1 MGVNAVMKNCTRA
14 PGTALLAGA
23 LLAAVPVTL
32 PAAETGPEEVIVTAR
47 KREESL
53 LKVPLSMTALSSQE
67 LEARRISGLA
77 DLATAT
83 PGLYFESFNA
93 GSVATP
99 IIRGLSQQNVG
110 GFDQQVSNNVGSFI
124 DGVYQTNRNGF
135 VMDLLDIERVE
146 VIKGPASALYG
157 RATFSGAINIIT
169 RDPDEEPAGNVR
181 VGLGSDEDYLVRGSY
196 GGPIGDSGIRG
207 RIAAGYNS
215 FDGTI
220 SNTEEGGDNLQGNR
234 NVGVTGSLLVPF
246 GERYE
251 LRLSSFYADQSVEH
265 SGQYLQ
271 ADLNCGTGPAGFT
284 YYCGEARYKEPV
296 SISPE
301 AYGAKT
307 ESSQTVADFTS
318 HFEGFDVL
326 AIAAYSESE
335 STLLFDAD
343 YTAGGALHPVCE
355 GLVGPAPCA
364 FSPTA
369 TITRFQAAE
378 AFNAGEN
385 ENDDL
390 SLELRVQSTGDDR
403 LSWLGGVFVF
413 DSSSEVSTSFGV
425 DNSNLAA
432 GEYYASALAFLTS
445 TPDPIGAPAL
455 VSQFESDVQTLAVFG
470 SLEYE
475 LTDRLRAGMEGR
487 YEREEKDFNSIV
499 NFFAPGAGTTS
510 DDWSEFTPRFTVDYD
525 LTDDMLLYVTA
536 AKGHR
541 AGGFNAVYP
550 ASTPSEARYDS
561 ETNWTYEA
569 GAKTVLLD
577 QRLALTAAVFYI
589 DWSNMQIT
597 GASTDPAFPQSLI
610 RNTGDATSRGF
621 EVDVR
626 FAPTEGITTG
636 IAYAFADPEFDSG
649 VIDRSAAFQ
658 CAPDICVLT
667 PAGPDV
673 GGNQLPRT
681 VRHQLTA
688 DVGLTRPLNDSWRW
702 TGRLD
707 YAWADDAYRDSINQ
721 LYYGERSL
729 VGAYLAVETEELT
742 IALWGKNL
750 FDDQYVTNGAFQ
762 PRSFTARA
770 VDYNQ
775 SDGRRYGITV
785 SYDF

>member
-1 MGVNAVMKNCTRA
+1 MSKRHTRPSA
-14 PGTALLAGA
+14 ATAALLPCCA
-23 LLAAVPVTL
+23 LLAAVPVSL
-32 PAAETGPEEVIVTAR
+32 PASEAGPDEVIVTAR

-53 LKVPLSMTALSSQE
+53 LDVPLAMTALSSDE
-67 LEARRISGLA
+67 LETRRISSLA

-99 IIRGLSQQNVG
+99 IIRGLSQQNIG

-169 RDPDEEPAGNVR
+169 KDPDEVPTGNVR
-181 VGLGSDEDYLVRGSY
+181 FGLGSDEDYLIRGSY

-220 SNTEEGGDNLQGNR
+220 RNTEDPGDNLQGHR
-234 NVGVTGSLLVPF
+234 NVGVSGSLLIPI
-246 GERYE
+246 GDRLD

-271 ADLNCGTGPAGFT
+271 TELNCGTGVGGFT
-284 YYCGEARYKEPV
+284 YYCGKADYREPV

-301 AYGAKT
+301 AFGAKT
-307 ESSQTVADFTS
+307 ESSQTVADLTI
-318 HFEGFDVL
+318 HFDSFDVRT
-326 AIAAYSESE
+326 IAAYTESESE
-335 STLLFDAD
+335 LLFDAD

-355 GLVGPAPCA
+355 GPGCSFAPAPV
-364 FSPTA
+364 
-369 TITRFQAAE
+369 ITRYQAAQ
-378 AFNAGEN
+378 AFNAGAN
-385 ENDDL
+385 ENDDI
-390 SLELRVQSTGDDR
+390 SLEIRIQSTGDSR
-403 LSWLGGVFVF
+403 LSWLGGLFFF
-413 DSSSEVSTSFGV
+413 DSSSEVSTSFGL
-425 DNSNLAA
+425 DNTGLAP
-432 GEYYASALAFLTS
+432 GEFYATALGGMTATD
-445 TPDPIGAPAL
+445 DPIRNAAL
-455 VSQFESDVQTLAVFG
+455 VSRFESDVQTIAVFG

-475 LTDRLRAGMEGR
+475 ITDRLRASVEGR
-487 YEREEKDFNSIV
+487 FEREEKDFNNIV
-499 NFFAPGAGTTS
+499 NFFAPGPGRTS
-510 DDWSEFTPRFTVDYD
+510 DDWTEFTPRVTVDYD
-525 LTDDMLLYVTA
+525 LTDDTLIYLTA

-550 ASTPSEARYDS
+550 ASVPSESRYDS
-561 ETNWTYEA
+561 ETNWTYEL
-569 GAKTVLLD
+569 GAKMSLLD
-577 QRLALTAAVFYI
+577 QRLTLTTAVFHI
-589 DWSNMQIT
+589 DWSDMQIT
-597 GASTDPAFPQSLI
+597 GASTDPLFPQSLI
-610 RNTGDATSRGF
+610 RNTGDATSQGF
-621 EVDVR
+621 EVDLR
-626 FAPTEGITTG
+626 FTPNESITTG
-636 IAYAFADPEFDSG
+636 IAYAFSDPEFDSG

-658 CAPDICVLT
+658 CAPDICKLT
-667 PAGPDV
+667 AEGPDV

-688 DVGLTRPLNDSWRW
+688 DVGVTRPLNDRW
-702 TGRLD
+702 DWTARVD

-729 VGAYLAVETEELT
+729 VGAWLAFESDQLT
-742 IALWGKNL
+742 VAFWGKNL
-750 FDDQYVTNGAFQ
+750 FDDQYVTYGAFQ
-762 PRSFTARA
+762 PRTFTARA
-770 VDYNQ
+770 VDYTQ